1 VFNDGAWLDAA
12 VYTRDGLSLGTRL
25 EGPAIIEQEDTTTW
39 LPPGWCVA
47 VDRTGVLLISRSDAH
62 AA

>member
-1 VFNDGAWLDAA
+1 